1 MWFESHFYME
11 NNILSTLTKE
21 EQKFLEVKSLNRG
34 EFLFREGQLCTQV
47 AIVVSGQVKISSM
60 NYSGSE
66 VIFNVLSKG
75 EMFGNNLIF
84 SDNQSYKGDVVAL
97 KDSTI
102 VLIKKDNLE
111 NILHSNKQFLLMYL
125 NIQSNFGKKLN
136 STIKLLSFASA
147 EDRFNFYLHESKG
160 EIEFRTVT
168 ELADILHLK
177 RETLSRVLTML
188 EKENAI
194 RRSPHKIVKLN

>member
-1 MWFESHFYME
+1 MK

-21 EQKFLEVKSLNRG
+21 EQKLLEIKSLDRG
-34 EFLFREGQLCTQV
+34 EFLFREGEICV
-47 AIVVSGQVKISSM
+47 KIAIVVSGQVKISSL

-66 VIFNVLSKG
+66 VIFNILENG

-84 SDNQSYKGDVVAL
+84 SDSPRYKGDVVAL
-97 KDSTI
+97 KDSVV
-102 VLIKKDNLE
+102 VLIKKEHLE
-111 NILHSNKQFLLMYL
+111 NILQCNKEFLLMYL

-136 STIKLLSFASA
+136 STIKMLSFSSA
-147 EDRFNFYLHESKG
+147 EDRFNYYLRESKDV
-160 EIEFRTVT
+160 IEYTTVT

-177 RETLSRVLTML
+177 RETLSRVLTKL

-194 RRSPHKIVKLN
+194 KRSPHKIVKIN

>member
-1 MWFESHFYME
+1 MK

-21 EQKFLEVKSLNRG
+21 EQKYLEVKSLNRG
-34 EFLFREGQLCTQV
+34 EFLFREGQLCTHI
-47 AIVVSGQVKISSM
+47 AIIVSGQVKISSV

-66 VIFNVLSKG
+66 VIFNVLNKG

-84 SDNQSYKGDVVAL
+84 SDEQTYKGDVVTL

-102 VLIKKDNLE
+102 VLIKKENLE
-111 NILHSNKQFLLMYL
+111 NILQSNKEFLLMYL

-136 STIKLLSFASA
+136 STIKMLSFSSA
-147 EDRFNFYLHESKG
+147 EERFKYYLHESKS
-160 EIEFRTVT
+160 EIEFHTVT

-177 RETLSRVLTML
+177 RETLSRVLTRL

-194 RRSPHKIVKLN
+194 RRSPHKIVKIN

>member
-1 MWFESHFYME
+1 ME
-11 NNILSTLTKE
+11 NNILSTLSKE
-21 EQKFLEVKSLNRG
+21 EQKFLEVKTLNRG

-47 AIVVSGQVKISSM
+47 AIVVSGQIKISSM

-66 VIFNVLSKG
+66 VIFNVLNKG

-84 SDNQSYKGDVVAL
+84 SDEKTYKGDVVAL

-102 VLIKKDNLE
+102 VLIKKENLE
-111 NILHSNKQFLLMYL
+111 NILQSNKQFLLMYL

-136 STIKLLSFASA
+136 STIKMLSFSSA
-147 EDRFNFYLHESKG
+147 EDRFNYYLHESKG
-160 EIEFRTVT
+160 EIDFRTVT
-168 ELADILHLK
+168 ELADVLHLK
-177 RETLSRVLTML
+177 RETLSRVLTKL

-194 RRSPHKIVKLN
+194 GRSPHKIVKLN

>member
-1 MWFESHFYME
+1 ME

-21 EQKFLEVKSLNRG
+21 EQKLLEVKTLIRG
-34 EFLFREGQLCTQV
+34 EFLFREGQLCTNV

-66 VIFNVLSKG
+66 VVFNVLNKG

-84 SDNQSYKGDVVAL
+84 SDDQTYKGDVVAL

-102 VLIKKDNLE
+102 VLIRKDNLE
-111 NILHSNKQFLLMYL
+111 NILQSNKQFLLMYL

-136 STIKLLSFASA
+136 STIKMLSFASA
-147 EDRFNFYLHESKG
+147 EDRFNYYLHESKG
-160 EIEFRTVT
+160 EIDFRTVT

-177 RETLSRVLTML
+177 RETLSRVLTIL

>member
-1 MWFESHFYME
+1 MK
-11 NNILSTLTKE
+11 NNILQTLSKS
-21 EQKFLEVKSLNRG
+21 EQQFLEVKSLNRG
-34 EFLFREGQLCTQV
+34 EFLFREGQLCNQV

-66 VIFNVLSKG
+66 VVFNVLEKD

-84 SDNQSYKGDVVAL
+84 SDNPTYKGDVIAL
-97 KDSTI
+97 KDSVI
-102 VLIKKDNLE
+102 VLIKKENLE
-111 NILHSNKQFLLMYL
+111 YLLQSNREFLLVYL

-136 STIKLLSFASA
+136 STIKMLSFSSA
-147 EDRFNFYLHESKG
+147 EERFLFYLHENKG
-160 EIEFRTVT
+160 EISYHTIT

-177 RETLSRVLTML
+177 RETLSRVLTKL

-194 RRSPHKIVKLN
+194 KRSPHKISKLD

>member
-1 MWFESHFYME
+1 MK
-11 NNILSTLTKE
+11 NNILQTLTKD
-21 EQKFLEVKSLNRG
+21 EQKLLEVKSLNRG

-66 VIFNVLSKG
+66 VIFNILESD

-84 SDNQSYKGDVVAL
+84 SDNPNYKGDVIAL
-97 KDSTI
+97 KDSVI
-102 VLIKKDNLE
+102 VLIKKENLQ
-111 NILHSNKQFLLMYL
+111 NLLQSNREFLLNYL

-136 STIKLLSFASA
+136 STIKMLSFASA
-147 EDRFNFYLHESKG
+147 EDRFLYYLRENNN
-160 EIEFRTVT
+160 EISYRTVT

-177 RETLSRVLTML
+177 RETLSRILTKL

-194 RRSPHKIVKLN
+194 KRSHHLIFKLN